1 MSRKGVKAE
10 SWALVRGVGEGVH
23 HEWGLER
30 GELFF
35 EGSWGQGISSG
46 GQYSREGSMAMG
58 ITGRTGAKQGGSEI
72 KLEGGR

>member
-35 EGSWGQGISSG
+35 DGSTVGEGRGESWDLVQGIEKG
-46 GQYSREGSMAMG
+46 VR
-58 ITGRTGAKQGGSEI
+58 
-72 KLEGGR
+72 

>member
-35 EGSWGQGISSG
+35 DGSTVGDRA
-46 GQYSREGSMAMG
+46 YHREAN
-58 ITGRTGAKQGGSEI
+58 TAGRGV
-72 KLEGGR
+72 